1 MDAVERNGIITA
13 MYGFAFSSTIDRFR
27 SLHSEIIEEF
37 QCIEYDMRR
46 IYSSMIDEDY
56 DEAMDEMSDKNWGV
70 ILNRLKKLDNSDGAP
85 YFSSEEY
92 ILLDEIRSL
101 RNYWCHQC
109 YLDFVYIQDGW
120 KREEKLQKLLRRL
133 ENELNRVRR
142 LQERVQT
149 SFLRD
154 FV

>member
-1 MDAVERNGIITA
+1 MDAVERNGIIAA
-13 MYGFAFSSTIDRFR
+13 MYGFTFSSTLDRFR

-46 IYSSMIDEDY
+46 IYSSMINEDY
-56 DEAMDEMSDKNWGV
+56 DDVMEEMSDKNWGV
-70 ILNRLKKLDNSDGAP
+70 ILNRLRKLDNSDGNP
-85 YFSSEEY
+85 YFSSDEY
-92 ILLDEIRSL
+92 ELLDDIRTL

-109 YLDFVYIQDGW
+109 YLDFVYIQDSW
-120 KREEKLQKLLRRL
+120 KREEKLQKLIRRL
-133 ENELNRVRR
+133 ENELNRVRK
-142 LQERVQT
+142 LQERIQA

>member
-1 MDAVERNGIITA
+1 ML
-13 MYGFAFSSTIDRFR
+13 YGLSFGSTIDRFR

-56 DEAMDEMSDKNWGV
+56 DDAMEEMSDKNWGA
-70 ILNRLKKLDNSDGAP
+70 ILNRLRKLDNSDGKP
-85 YFSSEEY
+85 YFSSDEY
-92 ILLDEIRSL
+92 ELLDDIRTL

-109 YLDFVYIQDGW
+109 YLDFVYIQDSW
-120 KREEKLQKLLRRL
+120 KREEKLQKLIRRL
-133 ENELNRVRR
+133 ENELNRVRK
-142 LQERVQT
+142 LQERIQA